1 MQWFRKSASF
11 LCCWETVLKCFLVD
25 WEINQIKDSK
35 ADDIVNCR
43 EKSQS
48 VPKDING
55 TSYIFL
61 LDTIGKA
68 SENLQQMSYKI
79 VVSDPWKKD
88 EIERWLLNILKMK
101 NLVQMR

>member
-11 LCCWETVLKCFLVD
+11 LCCRETELKCFLVD